1 MSTKKQAKGRPKH
14 IPQRTCIGC
23 RQVAGKRGLI
33 RVVRTAD
40 GVVVDPTGKVAGR
53 GAYIHGTKGC
63 WTRVLEG
70 NRLNQALRTAIRQE
84 DRALLVAFGATL
96 PVDYESVDDESM
108 DDGAVDAEVVVGM
121 AHDAPSV
128 TDLVTG

>member
-1 MSTKKQAKGRPKH
+1 MSGKKTSKSRPKH

-63 WTRVLEG
+63 WSRVLDG
-70 NRLNQALRTAIRQE
+70 NRLNQALRTAIKPE
-84 DRALLVAFGATL
+84 ERALLVAFGATL
-96 PVDYESVDDESM
+96 PIDDEAVAAESVDM
-108 DDGAVDAEVVVGM
+108 K
-121 AHDAPSV
+121 SV
-128 TDLVTG
+128 TDEAHNVSPMVSLTRQ